1 MIWVYKKGVVA
12 QMAEHLSDTQRVGGS
27 NPPDTTKWEQRS
39 VKIQEGREVTVKIMK
54 NYEVVIA
61 VDPKIDTKKKV
72 AISVWVKGQIQCVI
86 RVRQKDLQA
95 QFREFANEYCNQS
108 VIVAVE
114 DQYLGKNYQASKK
127 LTEQKNRIFGWCD
140 LLGFDTVSVPAATWQ
155 GPILGVFNETSEE
168 RKLLSQMIAKGI
180 LGMRN
185 DEELDEDSA
194 DAVCLGQYIVNR
206 TKQYFIEFV

>member
-1 MIWVYKKGVVA
+1 MEA
-12 QMAEHLSDTQRVGGS
+12 
-27 NPPDTTKWEQRS
+27 KWER
-39 VKIQEGREVTVKIMK
+39 KLIPIQEDRKVTIKILK

-61 VDPKIDTKKKV
+61 VDPKADQKKKV
-72 AISVWVKGQIQCVI
+72 AISVWLKGEIQEVK
-86 RVRQKDLQA
+86 RVKPKDLQN
-95 QFREFANEYCNQS
+95 QFRLFANRFCNES

-140 LLGFDTVSVPAATWQ
+140 MLGFDTVSVPAATWQ
-155 GPILGVFNETSEE
+155 GPILGVFNEPSEV
-168 RKLLSQMIAKGI
+168 RKQLSMTIAKGI

-185 DEELDEDSA
+185 DQELDEDSA

-206 TKQYFIEFV
+206 TKQYFLEFV